1 MSGNWK
7 GDRSFAMT
15 DGYHEYER
23 IFGMFPLIILAN
35 CMAHARRY
43 FEEATNSKWKWSQNL
58 FRDMQEDFGTEL
70 IVYLQDGRI
79 PIQFNTK

>member
-1 MSGNWK
+1 
-7 GDRSFAMT
+7 MT

-43 FEEATNSKWKWSQNL
+43 FEEATIVSENGVKIYSETCKKIL
-58 FRDMQEDFGTEL
+58 EL
-70 IVYLQDGRI
+70 
-79 PIQFNTK
+79 N

>member
-1 MSGNWK
+1 
-7 GDRSFAMT
+7 MT

-43 FEEATNSKWKWSQNL
+43 FEEATNSK
-58 FRDMQEDFGTEL
+58 
-70 IVYLQDGRI
+70 
-79 PIQFNTK
+79 